1 MILILLIFAIIII
14 SILVVFI
21 LLNQKKY
28 LHIQKD
34 FENLSRNSKLLAHG
48 ISSFASGDIRI
59 SLPKTKASAQSKEGK
74 DLESTILPALEDF
87 NSITAMPA
95 KRLCFTGANSYEEG
109 AIAGE
114 EIGRILNQTGKIVC
128 IIPSYRQINH
138 VLRMKGCRD
147 YIQAHFKNIEVLGIY
162 EGQGN
167 REETQK
173 VFTQILHEQE
183 TIDLVYITD
192 GHTPAGVAELV
203 KAGRKQIK
211 IVAFDAIPEN
221 IALLK
226 NGSFSSLIEQNSFAQ
241 AWNSLVHLYNACEN
255 SWAPV
260 SPKMFMKPIT
270 IHLDNY
276 KTYWDD
282 QKNERIM
289 REEEKSQLVMPVP
302 NNSKRKYK
310 FALIMPLSTGFFEGL
325 GRGAAEAKK
334 LLASYGAE
342 VEILDVFQDWG
353 NFGSTELFA
362 PPIRKFVAQKFNGI
376 ATVVVDPKLVD
387 EINSAVEKGVYV
399 TTFNT
404 EPSNFREIILSI
416 IQNAEILMRESHELA
431 ASAEESSRTHSQI
444 ERSIQGIQADIQVE
458 KESIENTDG
467 QLSLLTSKIEN
478 MQQSLSIYANLVQ
491 TMTKESEQGA
501 HFMEANWH
509 DTQMLKTVIDSVSTS
524 LEDFKERLAK
534 VIEFT
539 MVIKNIAESTN
550 VLAINASIQAARA
563 GGAGKSFAVVAGEI
577 RNLAINSQ
585 TKANEIQSLVSEITD
600 SMNTIVDSSD
610 RGSVQMENN
619 MKKTLEAR
627 NSFESI
633 VSLVRESASTIATIG
648 QSVEGIVDAS
658 KSVEQNMNEIDTMSD
673 NNFQRLEEIS
683 LSVNELIE
691 QSKILSSTAHKL
703 SEMTASQEIVFSQL
717 TVK

>member
-1 MILILLIFAIIII
+1 MILILLIFAIIVI

-34 FENLSRNSKLLAHG
+34 FESLSKNSKLLAHG

-109 AIAGE
+109 TVAGE
-114 EIGRILNQTGKIVC
+114 EIGRILHNTGKIIC
-128 IIPSYRQINH
+128 IIPSYSQINH

-147 YIQAHFKNIEVLGIY
+147 YIQSHFRNIEILGIY

-167 REETQK
+167 QEETQK
-173 VFTQILHEQE
+173 VFTQILHDHEN
-183 TIDLVYITD
+183 IDLVYITD
-192 GHTPAGVAELV
+192 GHTPASVAELV
-203 KAGRKQIK
+203 KASGRKIK

-226 NGSFSSLIEQNSFAQ
+226 DGSFDCLIEQNSFAQ
-241 AWNSLVHLYNACEN
+241 AWNALVHLYNACES

-282 QKNERIM
+282 EKNERIM
-289 REEEKSQLVMPVP
+289 REEEKSQLATPV
-302 NNSKRKYK
+302 NNKSGKKYK

-325 GRGAAEAKK
+325 GRGATEAKK
-334 LLASYGAE
+334 TLATYGAE
-342 VEILDVFQDWG
+342 VEILDVFEDWD
-353 NFGSTELFA
+353 NFGSVELFA
-362 PPIRKFVAQKFNGI
+362 PPIRQFVAQKYNGI
-376 ATVVVDPKLVD
+376 ATVVVDSKLVED
-387 EINSAVEKGVYV
+387 INEAVEKGVYV

-416 IQNAEILMRESHELA
+416 IQNGETLVRESQELA

-467 QLSLLTSKIEN
+467 QLSLLTAKIEN
-478 MQQSLSIYANLVQ
+478 MQQSLETYANLVQ

-501 HFMEANWH
+501 NHMEANWH
-509 DTQMLKTVIDSVSTS
+509 DTQTLKTVIDSVSTS
-524 LEDFKERLAK
+524 LEDFEERLAK
-534 VIEFT
+534 IIEFT
-539 MVIKNIAESTN
+539 TLIKNIAESTN

-577 RNLAINSQ
+577 RSLAVNSQ
-585 TKANEIQSLVSEITD
+585 TQADEIQSLVSEITN
-600 SMNTIVDSSD
+600 SMNIIVDSSNQ
-610 RGSVQMENN
+610 GSKQMVTN
-619 MKKTLEAR
+619 MEKTLEAR
-627 NSFESI
+627 NSFETI

-648 QSVEGIVDAS
+648 QSVEGIVEAS
-658 KSVEQNMNEIDTMSD
+658 KGVEQNMNEIDSMSD
-673 NNFQRLEEIS
+673 NNIERLEEIS
-683 LSVNELIE
+683 LSVNELID
-691 QSKILSSTAHKL
+691 QSKILSNTAHNL